1 MKLKELMKQ
10 YKEHIQDKYDTKF
23 LFAPRPN
30 TGAERED
37 FLEQI
42 SEKPHNVLWGH
53 PYFDGNKR
61 AAFLALIIQQEVK
74 LVEEDKVDY
83 KDKKDLAYSVID
95 TLISMTNYHHMYY
108 TIDLLP
114 KEMSLKDIFD
124 VCDLLLAYDQGK
136 DWDE

>member
-37 FLEQI
+37 FFEVLVK
-42 SEKPHNVLWGH
+42 KPHRALWGH

-61 AAFLALIIQQEVK
+61 AAFLALLVQQEVK
-74 LVEEDKVDY
+74 LVEDNQVDY

-95 TLISMTNYHHMYY
+95 TLISLKNNHHMDY
-108 TIDLLP
+108 TLVLLP
-114 KEMSLKDIFD
+114 KEMSLKDIFG